1 MAEKTNGKGL
11 SGTLGGCLGMAG
23 AVALS
28 FGCAVCWGA
37 FMMPA
42 NVFLPGADPLGS
54 MLCFGLGSLAMF
66 IFAWCYHVMT
76 KRLPGAGGAY
86 ELAKKMFGGDNG
98 FLIAWFLCL
107 TCVTVLWANATSLT
121 LLSRCLFGDAMQF
134 GFHYTLAGS
143 DVYFGEVLLSLAAI
157 ALGAAVTLAGRRF
170 AANLQTLAAA
180 VRADARLKD
189 LPVYAITAD
198 VESQKGYG
206 ELGFTGMLLKPV
218 TIEKLKGLL
227 C

>member
-42 NVFLPGADPLGS
+42 NVFLPGAGPLGS
-54 MLCFGLGSLAMF
+54 MLGFGLGSLAMF

-86 ELAKKMFGGDNG
+86 EFAKTMFGGDHG
-98 FLIAWFLCL
+98 FLIAWFLCQ

-121 LLSRCLFGDAMQF
+121 LLSRCLFGDAMLF
-134 GFHYTLAGS
+134 GFHYTLAGF
-143 DVYFGEVLLSLAAI
+143 DVYFGEALLSLAAI
-157 ALGAAVTLAGRRF
+157 ALGAAGLAVIV
-170 AANLQTLAAA
+170 AALAAA